1 MAENKDDLPISQAA
15 KINANL
21 PAQNLYLWS
30 QTYILGLKL
39 RKFVVQ
45 FAKQKHK
52 MYSFLAGRHKP
63 THLEDFEFLSVV
75 EDIIVQDSER
85 KKFILV

>member
-1 MAENKDDLPISQAA
+1 MAENKDDLPVSQVA

-21 PAQNLYLWS
+21 RAQNLYLWS

-39 RKFVVQ
+39 RKFAVQ
-45 FAKQKHK
+45 FAKQKYK
-52 MYSFLAGRHKP
+52 MYSFVAGRHKS
-63 THLEDFEFLSVV
+63 THLEDFESLSVV
-75 EDIIVQDSER
+75 EDIIAQGSER